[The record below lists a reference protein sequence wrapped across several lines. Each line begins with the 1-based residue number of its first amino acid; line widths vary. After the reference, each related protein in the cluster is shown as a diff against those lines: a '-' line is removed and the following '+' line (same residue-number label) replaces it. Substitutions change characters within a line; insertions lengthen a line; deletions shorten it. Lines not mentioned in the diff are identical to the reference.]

1 LFRTIPWVLLAVIAV
16 GQTVVAPAE
25 AKQRRLADELAYD
38 EAFDPD
44 YGPYRQRRAAQEYPE
59 DGEYDLAQEAQ
70 IAPSEAAA
78 IAKSVVPGA
87 KVVRVKLL
95 PSGYYAVTLRAKGS
109 VTRVMVSATDGSV
122 N

>member
-1 LFRTIPWVLLAVIAV
+1 MLRAIAWVLLAVLAL
-16 GQTVVAPAE
+16 GQTVIAPAE
-25 AKQRRLADELAYD
+25 AKQRRLSDELAYD
-38 EAFDPD
+38 EAFDPEF
-44 YGPYRQRRAAQEYPE
+44 GPYRGRRVAGNGE
-59 DGEYDLAQEAQ
+59 DEAEYDLAQEAR

-87 KVVRVKLL
+87 KVVRVQLL

-109 VTRVMVSATDGSV
+109 VTRVMVSASDGSV